1 MLHHD
6 ILEADY
12 TGEIGEEAFLAL
24 VLHYS
29 SLKGYQIKHL
39 EGKDYEVA
47 DFVILNSKGNYK
59 IAIDVKNRKPH
70 TYYLDNVEDM
80 PFTTK
85 KRIKKE
91 RLKCEVI
98 FVNILE
104 TDGSSLDNIREI
116 GGLLNS
122 KGQVIM
128 KNLQIL
134 LDLIDK

>member
-1 MLHHD
+1 
-6 ILEADY
+6 
-12 TGEIGEEAFLAL
+12 
-24 VLHYS
+24 
-29 SLKGYQIKHL
+29 
-39 EGKDYEVA
+39 
-47 DFVILNSKGNYK
+47 
-59 IAIDVKNRKPH
+59 
-70 TYYLDNVEDM
+70 M